1 MRIGGA
7 WGGGG
12 QGYYRVGLPL
22 ETLAERGHDVVW
34 PEGDQRHL
42 DVDRLATCD
51 VVHVYR
57 RLDEQTRYV
66 VGTLIRKGVAVTWD
80 NDDNLGAT
88 PEESPLYKTHGGAK
102 GARIFRDSVRIAKR
116 AQIVTVP
123 NETLA
128 TLYRENGIE
137 RIEVI
142 PNSLPVQ
149 TREARPHVGIVI
161 GWIAGLEHRAD
172 AGRLGIAATLERV
185 LEAHPEVRVE
195 CIGVDLGLSERYR
208 HDEQVRFFDLPK
220 RMAGWDIGI
229 APLADIPFNRSR
241 SDIKLKE
248 YAATG
253 VPWLASSLTPYQDL
267 GPEQGG
273 LLVPD
278 DGWLAALER
287 LIVNAAERRELAENA
302 RAWAATQ
309 TIADTVG
316 RWEAVFEQAVDRCRA
331 SAR

>member
-12 QGYYRVGLPL
+12 QGYYRVGQPL
-22 ETLAERGHDVVW
+22 EALAHRGHDVVW
-34 PEGDQRHL
+34 PEGDQRFL
-42 DVDRLATCD
+42 DVERLATCD

-66 VGTLIRKGVAVTWD
+66 VGTLVRKGVAVTWD

-88 PEESPLYKTHGGAK
+88 PEESPLYATHGGAK

-128 TLYRENGIE
+128 KLYRENGVE

-142 PNSLPVQ
+142 PNALPVE
-149 TREARPHVGIVI
+149 TRESRPHEGIVI
-161 GWIAGLEHRAD
+161 GWIAGLEHRVD
-172 AGRLGIAATLERV
+172 AARLRIAATLERI

-195 CIGVDLGLSERYR
+195 CIGVDLGLSQRYR
-208 HDEQVRFFDLPK
+208 HDGQVRFFDLPK
-220 RMAGWDIGI
+220 RMAAWDIGI
-229 APLADIPFNRSR
+229 APLADIPFNHSR

-253 VPWLASSLTPYQDL
+253 VPWLASSLTPYQGL
-267 GPEQGG
+267 GAEQGG
-273 LLVPD
+273 VLVTD
-278 DGWLAALER
+278 DAWRTALER
-287 LIVNAAERRELAENA
+287 LIVSADERRELAGNA
-302 RAWAATQ
+302 RTWAATQ
-309 TIADTVG
+309 TIADTIG
-316 RWEAVFEQAVDRCRA
+316 RWEAVFEEAIDRSRA
-331 SAR
+331 SV